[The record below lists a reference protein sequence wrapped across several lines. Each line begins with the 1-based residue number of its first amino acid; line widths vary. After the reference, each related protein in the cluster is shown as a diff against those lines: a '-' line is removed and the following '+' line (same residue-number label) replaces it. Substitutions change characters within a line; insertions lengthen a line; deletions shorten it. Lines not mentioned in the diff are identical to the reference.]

1 MISDYFK
8 FSIKTFRSRKLRTGL
23 TILGIFIGI
32 AAVVSLISLSQGM
45 QSAIDDQFQKLGTN
59 RITITPGGGGFGGP
73 EASGLV
79 ADKLTDHDVEV
90 VRRVKGVDY
99 AIGVMLKTARV
110 EYDGKS
116 RFTAVFASSTDPKS
130 VRFIESIDFFAL
142 ETGKYPKP
150 AEKYKAAIGQKMGI
164 NLFDRDIKMG
174 EQITIEGQK
183 FDVVAITKISGNP
196 LHDTKVAIPLDTA
209 RDIFDAPDELSMIFV
224 EVSQGFLPADV
235 ADNIEAAMRR
245 DHKVK
250 EGEEDFS
257 VQTSEQLISS
267 AKSMLGIVQVF
278 LIGISLISLIVGGV
292 GIMNT
297 MYTSVLERTKEI
309 GIMKAIGARNSD
321 IMSMFLIESGTL
333 GVIGGV
339 IGVVMGYA
347 IGKTAELIAISS
359 GVTILRVNYS
369 FELILGAMI
378 FSFLIGAISGTFPAI
393 EASRKNPV
401 DSLRYR
407 R

>member
-1 MISDYFK
+1 MIRDYFK
-8 FSIKTFRSRKLRTGL
+8 FSIKTFKARKLRTGL

-59 RITITPGGGGFGGP
+59 RITISPGGGGFGGP
-73 EASGLV
+73 ESSGLV
-79 ADKLTDHDVEV
+79 ADKLTDHDVDV

-99 AIGVMLKTARV
+99 AIGVMMKTARV
-110 EYDGKS
+110 EYDDKS

-150 AEKYKAAIGQKMGI
+150 AEKYKAAIGSKMGV
-164 NLFDRDIKMG
+164 NLFDRDIKIG
-174 EQITIEGQK
+174 EKITIEGQK
-183 FDVVAITKISGNP
+183 FDVVAITKLSGNP
-196 LHDTKVAIPLDTA
+196 LHDTKAAIPLDTA
-209 RDIFDAPDELSMIFV
+209 REIFDAPDELSMIFV
-224 EVSQGFLPADV
+224 EVSEGFEPEDV
-235 ADNIEAAMRR
+235 AENIEVAMRR

-257 VQTSEQLISS
+257 VMTSEQLISS
-267 AKSMLGIVQVF
+267 AKSLLGIVQVF

-339 IGVVMGYA
+339 IGVAMGYA
-347 IGKTAELIAISS
+347 IGKTAELIAVSS
-359 GVTILRVNYS
+359 GVTILTVNYS